1 MKSKCFIV
9 VLFMFFAL
17 LSPAFAG
24 HAPKESGDSLSKTT
38 DKNMF
43 HLEVTVEGKNLAIGN
58 NSADILVKDTN
69 GKPVTGAYVYVK
81 PHVARHGES
90 TFVKPLVTEKGE
102 GLYNVKNIYLDA
114 QGDWI
119 LKVRVRKGDKDDS
132 ATFDFP
138 GVKRRE

>member
-1 MKSKCFIV
+1 MKLKVFIV
-9 VLFMFFAL
+9 LIAFFVL
-17 LSPAFAG
+17 LSTAFAD
-24 HAPKESGDSLSKTT
+24 HSPKGIEGSLSQMT
-38 DKNMF
+38 DKKLF
-43 HLEVTVEGKNLAIGN
+43 HVEVTVEGKNLAIGK
-58 NSADILVKDTN
+58 NSADIVVKDTN
-69 GKPVTGAYVYVK
+69 GNPVTGAYIYVK

-102 GLYNVKNIYLDA
+102 GLYNVKNIYLDT